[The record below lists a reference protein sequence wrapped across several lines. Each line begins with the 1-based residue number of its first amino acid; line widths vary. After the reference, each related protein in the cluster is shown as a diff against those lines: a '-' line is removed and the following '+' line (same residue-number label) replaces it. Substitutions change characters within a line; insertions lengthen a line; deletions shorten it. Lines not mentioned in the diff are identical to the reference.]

1 MKCSRGCWNCWKNSL
16 QVGLVCFGARGE
28 AGMCMGRG
36 VWMQINETQEKLL
49 KLLEELTI
57 VRPSV
62 FWGSGGEAG
71 IGLGNGG
78 CRGPG

>member
-1 MKCSRGCWNCWKNSL
+1 MPRTK
-16 QVGLVCFGARGE
+16 LVDE
-28 AGMCMGRG
+28 
-36 VWMQINETQEKLL
+36 MQE

-57 VRPSV
+57 GR
-62 FWGSGGEAG
+62 GSFGARGEAG